1 METGDQILMVEG
13 KDSPLA
19 LQELITRAQAGDDRS
34 FEEIM
39 ILHER
44 RVFRTALRILGNAE
58 DARDAAQ
65 EVFLRLFKFLDRFDV
80 RKGLHPWLYT
90 ITLNVCRDIARK
102 RRPEELLPEQLQDH
116 AASNPHSRSVG
127 IRIIEQGLKALTEK
141 ERAALV
147 LRDLQ
152 GLSTQEVA
160 EILGSSETTVRSH
173 ISRAR
178 IKLKEFRDQ
187 VSRRQS

>member
-1 METGDQILMVEG
+1 MKAGDQILMVEG
-13 KDSPLA
+13 KDSSLA
-19 LQELITRAQAGDDRS
+19 LEELITRAQAGDDRS

-80 RKGLHPWLYT
+80 RKELNPWLYT

-102 RRPEELLPEQLQDH
+102 RRPEELLPEQSQDPALQ
-116 AASNPHSRSVG
+116 
-127 IRIIEQGLKALTEK
+127 IRITDRWEFESLN
-141 ERAALV
+141 
-147 LRDLQ
+147 RD
-152 GLSTQEVA
+152 
-160 EILGSSETTVRSH
+160 
-173 ISRAR
+173 
-178 IKLKEFRDQ
+178 
-187 VSRRQS
+187 